1 MKYPFDNPHVFSNLD
16 TAIFSCVQYS
26 LTRSFILVLAIAY
39 DIYYLYKKKRFNY
52 LEDTLILFYICN
64 TKQQSIMKRGIR
76 IRLRLRPRLRMI
88 RMRISCWLAIPHEQS
103 VATIDIPVYYR
114 LAFPICS
121 LKCQP
126 DSCGYTKELRMRLR
140 RRGCAMSL
148 QLTQLFEKPE
158 CNGCLCRRAVEQMR
172 AQESLTTLQVEPTRC
187 GNASRQ
193 ERLVRP
199 PVSGS

>member
-1 MKYPFDNPHVFSNLD
+1 M
-16 TAIFSCVQYS
+16 I
-26 LTRSFILVLAIAY
+26 
-39 DIYYLYKKKRFNY
+39 
-52 LEDTLILFYICN
+52 YICN

-76 IRLRLRPRLRMI
+76 IRLRLWPRLRMI
-88 RMRISCWLAIPHEQS
+88 RMRISRWLAVSHEQS

-126 DSCGYTKELRMRLR
+126 ASCEYTRELRERLR
-140 RRGCAMSL
+140 WKGCAMSL
-148 QLTQLFEKPE
+148 QLMQLSEKPE

-172 AQESLTTLQVEPTRC
+172 AQELRMTQQVEPTRC

-193 ERLVRP
+193 ERPVRS
-199 PVSGS
+199 PVSES